1 MEEKMKTII
10 LKVNDDFHS
19 NLKEK
24 ARASQRSMS
33 QYIRDVIVTNE
44 HPFLKPA
51 TDALNSR
58 LEEEYAR
65 V

>member
-1 MEEKMKTII
+1 MKTII
-10 LKVNDDFHS
+10 LRVNDEFHS
-19 NLKEK
+19 NVKEK

-33 QYIRDVIVTNE
+33 QYVRDALVTNE

-51 TDALNSR
+51 TEALKSR